1 MQGTTSIVTSLLP
14 LSLAIIMFGLGL
26 SLSIRDFTRVIQYP
40 KSIIVGLFCQMLIL
54 PALGLLVCKL
64 FNLSFES
71 SIGVMILAASP
82 GGITANLYSH
92 LAGGNIALNLTLT
105 AVNSIL
111 AAFSLPLIV
120 NLAFDYFS
128 QGNSVEIGLQFS
140 KTIEVFAIVLIPVGL
155 GMLAHKWK
163 PELSRKAEKP
173 VKIFSFLVLLVIVV
187 GAIMSQKDQLA
198 TSFSQIG
205 GAMLLF
211 NVASMAVGYVI
222 PLMLKSDRSEAIA
235 ISMEV
240 GIHNGTLAIY
250 IALNLLNSF
259 PFALPAAVY
268 SILMFFTAGIFSLYL
283 IRVRK
288 TKAQVAG

>member
-1 MQGTTSIVTSLLP
+1 MQTTTSIVTTLLP

-26 SLSIRDFTRVIQYP
+26 SLKVQDFTRIVKYP
-40 KSIIVGLFCQMLIL
+40 KSIILGLFCQMLLL
-54 PALGLLVCKL
+54 PLLGLLTCKI
-64 FNLSFES
+64 FNLSFEA

-82 GGITANLYSH
+82 GGITANLFSH

-105 AVNSIL
+105 AVNSVL

-128 QGNSVEIGLQFS
+128 SDSVNIGLQFS
-140 KTIEVFAIVLIPVGL
+140 KTIEVFAIVLIPVSI
-155 GMLAHKWK
+155 GMFVNKVK
-163 PELSRKAEKP
+163 PALSLKAEKP
-173 VKIFSFLVLLVIVV
+173 VKIFSFLVLVVIII
-187 GAIMSQKDQLA
+187 GSILQQKEELA
-198 TSFSQIG
+198 LSFSQIG
-205 GAMLLF
+205 GAMLFF
-211 NVASMAVGYVI
+211 NVFSMIIGYVI
-222 PLMLKSDRSEAIA
+222 PLLLQSPRSEAIA

-268 SILMFFTAGIFSLYL
+268 SIIMFFTAGLFSFYL
-283 IRVRK
+283 MK
-288 TKAQVAG
+288 TKNSEQQF

>member
-1 MQGTTSIVTSLLP
+1 MQGTTSIVTNLLP

-26 SLSIRDFTRVIQYP
+26 SLKVQDFTRIIQYP
-40 KSIIVGLFCQMLIL
+40 KSIIVGLSCQMLIL
-54 PALGLLVCKL
+54 PVLGLLICELFKL
-64 FNLSFES
+64 PFES

-82 GGITANLYSH
+82 GGITANLFSH

-105 AVNSIL
+105 AVNSVL
-111 AAFSLPLIV
+111 AAFSLPIIV
-120 NLAFDYFS
+120 NLAFAYFS
-128 QGNSVEIGLQFS
+128 TGSDVEIGLQFS
-140 KTIEVFAIVLIPVGL
+140 KTVEVFAIVLIPVAL
-155 GMLAHKWK
+155 GMFIHKWK
-163 PELSRKAEKP
+163 PIFSLKAEKP
-173 VKIFSFLVLLVIVV
+173 VKIFSFIVLVVIIV
-187 GAIMSQKDQLA
+187 GSILQQKEQLA

-211 NVASMAVGYVI
+211 NILSMAVGYAI
-222 PLMLKSDRSEAIA
+222 PLFLKSDRSEAIA

-268 SILMFFTAGIFSLYL
+268 SILMFFTAGIFSFYL
-283 IRVRK
+283 LK
-288 TKAQVAG
+288 TKKN

>member
-1 MQGTTSIVTSLLP
+1 MQGTTTIVTNLLP

-26 SLSIRDFTRVIQYP
+26 SLKIQDFTRIIQFP
-40 KSIIVGLFCQMLIL
+40 KSIIVGLSCQMLIL
-54 PALGLLVCKL
+54 PILGLLICELFKL
-64 FNLSFES
+64 PFES

-82 GGITANLYSH
+82 GGITANLFSH

-105 AVNSIL
+105 AVNSVL
-111 AAFSLPLIV
+111 AAFSLPIIV
-120 NLAFDYFS
+120 NLAFAYFS
-128 QGNSVEIGLQFS
+128 TGSDVEIGLQFS
-140 KTIEVFAIVLIPVGL
+140 KTVEVFAIVLIPVAL
-155 GMLAHKWK
+155 GMWIHKWR
-163 PELSRKAEKP
+163 PALSLKAEKP
-173 VKIFSFLVLLVIVV
+173 VKIFSFVVLVVIII
-187 GAIMSQKDQLA
+187 GSILQQKEQLA

-211 NVASMAVGYVI
+211 NILSMAVGYAI
-222 PLMLKSDRSEAIA
+222 PLFLKSDRSEAIA

-268 SILMFFTAGIFSLYL
+268 SILMFFTAGIFSFYL
-283 IRVRK
+283 LK
-288 TKAQVAG
+288 TKKS

>member
-1 MQGTTSIVTSLLP
+1 MQSTTTIVTTLLP

-26 SLSIRDFTRVIQYP
+26 SLKVQDFTRIVKYP
-40 KSIIVGLFCQMLIL
+40 KSIIVGLFCQMLLL
-54 PALGLLVCKL
+54 PLLGLLTCHI

-82 GGITANLYSH
+82 GGITANLFSH

-105 AVNSIL
+105 AVNSVL

-128 QGNSVEIGLQFS
+128 SGTNVNIGLQFS
-140 KTIEVFAIVLIPVGL
+140 KTLEVFAIVLIPVTI
-155 GMLAHKWK
+155 GMLINKVK
-163 PELSRKAEKP
+163 PEISLKAEKP
-173 VKIFSFLVLLVIVV
+173 VKIFSFIVLVVIIA
-187 GAIMSQKDQLA
+187 GSIMQQRTELA
-198 TSFSQIG
+198 QSFSQIG
-205 GAMLLF
+205 GAMLFF
-211 NVASMAVGYVI
+211 NVFSMVIGYVI
-222 PLMLKSDRSEAIA
+222 PLILRSARSEAIA

-240 GIHNGTLAIY
+240 GIHNGTLAIF

-268 SILMFFTAGIFSLYL
+268 SIIMFFTAGLFSFYL
-283 IRVRK
+283 MK
-288 TKAQVAG
+288 TKNNERQF

>member
-26 SLSIRDFTRVIQYP
+26 SLTVKDFTRVIQYP
-40 KSIIVGLFCQMLIL
+40 KSIIVGLICQMIIL
-54 PALGLLVCKL
+54 PALGLFICKI
-64 FNLSFES
+64 FNLSYES

-120 NLAFDYFS
+120 NLAFEYFKS
-128 QGNSVEIGLQFS
+128 GNNVEIGLQFS
-140 KTIEVFAIVLIPVGL
+140 KTIEVFAIVLIPVAL
-155 GMLAHKWK
+155 GMFVNKWK
-163 PELSRKAEKP
+163 PHISLKAEKP
-173 VKIFSFLVLLVIVV
+173 VKIFSFLVLVV
-187 GAIMSQKDQLA
+187 LIAGAIMQQKDQLA
-198 TSFSQIG
+198 VSFASIG
-205 GAMLLF
+205 AAMLAF
-211 NVASMAVGYVI
+211 NILSMAVGYII
-222 PLMLKSDRSEAIA
+222 PLMLKSDRGEAIA

-268 SILMFFTAGIFSLYL
+268 SILMFFTAGIFSFYL
-283 IRVRK
+283 IRSKRNV
-288 TKAQVAG
+288 QPSLG